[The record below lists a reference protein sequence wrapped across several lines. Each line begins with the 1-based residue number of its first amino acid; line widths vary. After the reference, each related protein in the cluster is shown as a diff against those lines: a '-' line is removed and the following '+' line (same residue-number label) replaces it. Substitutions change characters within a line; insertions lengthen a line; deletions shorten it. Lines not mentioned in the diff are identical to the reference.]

1 MPAENPSNAQVYLIR
16 TMLGRMIKQVSNEKR
31 VLKFLFVAIIK
42 MDWPELLEK
51 AKRYLEKFSSDFK
64 FI

>member
-1 MPAENPSNAQVYLIR
+1 MPDENPSNAQVYLIR

-51 AKRYLEKFSSDFK
+51 AKRYLEKFSSGLE